1 MNRKIPLI
9 LALILIVMYL
19 GGCSNLS
26 DKEKQELVDVATPIG
41 VDFIKE
47 HYNADFILK
56 DYAVDDPAVHSRLY
70 LYGYIKGHEDNK
82 ITIYYNYKTKEVIDV
97 SGPDW
102 FIDSEV
108 PKYKTPSS

>member
-1 MNRKIPLI
+1 MNRKTPLI
-9 LALILIVMYL
+9 LALILMVMYL

-26 DKEKQELVDVATPIG
+26 NNEKKELVDVATPIG
-41 VDFIKE
+41 VKFIKE

-56 DYAVDDPAVHSRLY
+56 DYAVDDPAIHSRIY
-70 LYGYIKGHEDNK
+70 LYGYIKGHEDSK

>member
-1 MNRKIPLI
+1 MSIFFKLSLI
-9 LALILIVMYL
+9 LFMTLLIIAGCGFSVAQEKELI
-19 GGCSNLS
+19 
-26 DKEKQELVDVATPIG
+26 EIATPIG
-41 VDFIKE
+41 VEFIKE

-56 DYAVDDPAVHSRLY
+56 DYAVDDPAIHSRIY
-70 LYGYIKGHEDNK
+70 LYGYIKGHEDSK

>member
-1 MNRKIPLI
+1 MNIPFKLCLILFMGPLI
-9 LALILIVMYL
+9 LAGCGSSVSQEKELIT
-19 GGCSNLS
+19 
-26 DKEKQELVDVATPIG
+26 VATPIG
-41 VDFIKE
+41 VEFIKE

-56 DYAVDDPAVHSRLY
+56 DYTVDDPAVHSRIY
-70 LYGYIKGHEDNK
+70 LYGYIKGHEDSK
-82 ITIYYNYKTKEVIDV
+82 ITIYYSYKTKEVIDV